1 MGKTLLL
8 VFIHGFKG
16 GDDTFGTFPEHL
28 RALASRALPAVEVA
42 TAVYPKYETK
52 GDLKEC
58 VARLR
63 DWLQD
68 TVIDLEVANH
78 TASPTVDPSVHV
90 VLIGHS
96 MGGIVAAEALL
107 MLAAE
112 QPIPRN
118 PTSDTQSG
126 FTDDAESIVEPGT
139 FMFPH
144 IQGVLAFDTPFL
156 GIAPG
161 VVSYGAEGHYHNA
174 TTAYNTLSEVAG
186 LFGYSG
192 KGSASN
198 QGTTHAPSQE
208 PPKLSSSTPDAAAT
222 PSWQRWGKY
231 AMFAGAAGAV
241 AAGGAAMYT
250 QRQKLTDGLGWV
262 SSHLE
267 FVGCLT
273 RTSELHQRL
282 VRLSNVKEERG
293 IGCVNFYTCLGKGAT
308 SLVENTSANKT
319 SFSQKIIRSKN
330 RTFCALPAEVERG
343 EESQSP
349 GLLWTR
355 AVNDQASDETNAH
368 VTMFLSKEN
377 PAFFE
382 MLSEACAVLVKSI
395 DKGWYDSSTDPAK
408 KDDIKQPQATR
419 DTKPKTDGN
428 FMDGDDVVVVD

>member
-1 MGKTLLL
+1 MRKTLLL

-28 RALASRALPAVEVA
+28 RVLASRALPAVEVA
-42 TAVYPKYETK
+42 TAIYPKYETK
-52 GDLKEC
+52 GDLKDC

-68 TVIDLEVANH
+68 TVIDIEVANH

-96 MGGIVAAEALL
+96 MGGIVGAEALL
-107 MLAAE
+107 LLAAE
-112 QPIPRN
+112 QPITRN
-118 PTSDTQSG
+118 PSSNTKPG
-126 FTDDAESIVEPGT
+126 CTDGTESVVEPGT

-161 VVSYGAEGHYHNA
+161 VVSYGAEGQYRNA
-174 TTAYNTLSEVAG
+174 STAYNTLSEVAG
-186 LFGYSG
+186 LFGYGG
-192 KGSASN
+192 KGNASN
-198 QGTTHAPSQE
+198 QGTTHAPPQE
-208 PPKLSSSTPDAAAT
+208 PSKVLPSTPDAAAT

-250 QRQKLTDGLGWV
+250 QRQKLTDGFGWV

-267 FVGCLT
+267 FVGCLA
-273 RTSELHQRL
+273 RTSELHERL
-282 VRLSNVKEERG
+282 VRLSNVKKERG
-293 IGCVNFYTCLGKGAT
+293 IGCVNFYTCLGK
-308 SLVENTSANKT
+308 
-319 SFSQKIIRSKN
+319 
-330 RTFCALPAEVERG
+330 AEVELG
-343 EESQSP
+343 EESHSP

-355 AVNDQASDETNAH
+355 AVNDRANDETNAH
-368 VTMFLSKEN
+368 TTMFLSKEN

-395 DKGWYDSSTDPAK
+395 DKGWYDSSTEPAK
-408 KDDIKQPQATR
+408 KE
-419 DTKPKTDGN
+419 DTHTTQNTKTKTDGD

>member
-1 MGKTLLL
+1 MRKTLLL

-16 GDDTFGTFPEHL
+16 GDDTFGTFPEYL
-28 RALASRALPAVEVA
+28 RVFASRALPAVEVA

-68 TVIDLEVANH
+68 TVIDLEVASH

-96 MGGIVAAEALL
+96 MGGIVGADVLL
-107 MLAAE
+107 LLAAE

-118 PTSDTQSG
+118 TQPG
-126 FTDDAESIVEPGT
+126 LNGIESIVEPGT

-161 VVSYGAEGHYHNA
+161 VLSYGAEGHYRTA
-174 TTAYNTLSEVAG
+174 ATAYNTFSEVAG
-186 LFGYSG
+186 LFGYG
-192 KGSASN
+192 GNNASN
-198 QGTTHAPSQE
+198 QGTTHAS
-208 PPKLSSSTPDAAAT
+208 PKESPKMSPSTPDAAAT

-241 AAGGAAMYT
+241 AAGGAALYT
-250 QRQKLTDGLGWV
+250 QRQKLTDGFGWV

-267 FVGCLT
+267 FVGCLA
-273 RTSELHQRL
+273 RTSELHERL
-282 VRLSNVKEERG
+282 LRLSSLKEERG
-293 IGCVNFYTCLGKGAT
+293 IGCVNFYTCLGKNAT
-308 SLVENTSANKT
+308 SLVEKTSANKT
-319 SFSQKIIRSKN
+319 SFSQKIIRSRN
-330 RTFCALPAEVERG
+330 RTFCSLPAEVERG
-343 EESQSP
+343 EGSQSP

-355 AVNDQASDETNAH
+355 AVNDQATDETNAH
-368 VTMFLSKEN
+368 ITMFLSKEN

-382 MLSEACAVLVKSI
+382 MLREACAVLVKSI
-395 DKGWYDSSTDPAK
+395 DKGWYDSSTEPPK
-408 KDDIKQPQATR
+408 KDDIKQPHATEG
-419 DTKPKTDGN
+419 TKTKTDGD

>member
-1 MGKTLLL
+1 MRKTLLL

-28 RALASRALPAVEVA
+28 RVLASRALPAVEVA
-42 TAVYPKYETK
+42 TAIYPKYETK
-52 GDLKEC
+52 GDLKDC

-68 TVIDLEVANH
+68 TVIDIEVANH

-96 MGGIVAAEALL
+96 MGGIVGAEALL
-107 MLAAE
+107 LLAAE
-112 QPIPRN
+112 QPITRN
-118 PTSDTQSG
+118 PTSSTQPG
-126 FTDDAESIVEPGT
+126 CTDGTESVVEPGT

-161 VVSYGAEGHYHNA
+161 VVSYGAEGHYRNA
-174 TTAYNTLSEVAG
+174 STAYNTLSEVAG
-186 LFGYSG
+186 LFGYGG
-192 KGSASN
+192 KGTASN
-198 QGTTHAPSQE
+198 QGPTHTPPQE
-208 PPKLSSSTPDAAAT
+208 PSKSLPSTPDAAAT

-250 QRQKLTDGLGWV
+250 QRQKLTDGFGWV

-267 FVGCLT
+267 FVGCLA
-273 RTSELHQRL
+273 RTSELHERL

-293 IGCVNFYTCLGKGAT
+293 IG
-308 SLVENTSANKT
+308 
-319 SFSQKIIRSKN
+319 
-330 RTFCALPAEVERG
+330 
-343 EESQSP
+343 
-349 GLLWTR
+349 
-355 AVNDQASDETNAH
+355 AVNDRATDETSAH
-368 VTMFLSKEN
+368 TTMFLSKEN

-382 MLSEACAVLVKSI
+382 MLSDACAVLVKSI
-395 DKGWYDSSTDPAK
+395 DKGWYDSSTDTAK
-408 KDDIKQPQATR
+408 KDDTHKTQN
-419 DTKPKTDGN
+419 TKTKTDGDS
-428 FMDGDDVVVVD
+428 MDGDDVVVVD

>member
-1 MGKTLLL
+1 MRKTLLL

-28 RALASRALPAVEVA
+28 RVLASRALPAVEVA

-63 DWLQD
+63 NWLQD

-96 MGGIVAAEALL
+96 MGGIVGAEALL
-107 MLAAE
+107 LLAAE

-118 PTSDTQSG
+118 PTSNTQPG
-126 FTDDAESIVEPGT
+126 FTDGTESIVEPGT

-161 VVSYGAEGHYHNA
+161 VVSYGAEGHYRNA
-174 TTAYNTLSEVAG
+174 ATAYNAFSEVAG
-186 LFGYSG
+186 LFGYGG
-192 KGSASN
+192 KGNVSN
-198 QGTTHAPSQE
+198 QGTTHAPLQE
-208 PPKLSSSTPDAAAT
+208 PPKVLPSTPDAAAT

-267 FVGCLT
+267 FVGCLA

-282 VRLSNVKEERG
+282 VQLSNVKEERG

-319 SFSQKIIRSKN
+319 SFSQKIIRSRN

-349 GLLWTR
+349 GLMWTR
-355 AVNDQASDETNAH
+355 AVNDQATDETNAH

-382 MLSEACAVLVKSI
+382 MLTEACAALVKSI
-395 DKGWYDSSTDPAK
+395 DKGWYDSSTDLAK
-408 KDDIKQPQATR
+408 KDDIKQPRGTR
-419 DTKPKTDGN
+419 DTKTKPDGD

>member
-1 MGKTLLL
+1 MKKTLLL

-28 RALASRALPAVEVA
+28 RVLASRALPAVEVA
-42 TAVYPKYETK
+42 IAVYPKYETK

-58 VARLR
+58 VARVR

-96 MGGIVAAEALL
+96 MGGIVGAEALL
-107 MLAAE
+107 LLAAE
-112 QPIPRN
+112 QPIRRN
-118 PTSDTQSG
+118 SASKAQPG
-126 FTDDAESIVEPGT
+126 FTDGTESIVEPGT

-161 VVSYGAEGHYHNA
+161 VVSYGAEGHYRNA
-174 TTAYNTLSEVAG
+174 ATAYNTFSEVAG
-186 LFGYSG
+186 LFGYGG
-192 KGSASN
+192 KGNASN
-198 QGTTHAPSQE
+198 QASTNPQE
-208 PPKLSSSTPDAAAT
+208 SPKALPSTPDAAAT

-250 QRQKLTDGLGWV
+250 QRQKLTEGFGWV

-267 FVGCLT
+267 FVGCLA
-273 RTSELHQRL
+273 RTSELHQRIAK
-282 VRLSNVKEERG
+282 LSNVKEERG
-293 IGCVNFYTCLGKGAT
+293 IGCVNFYTCLGKSAT
-308 SLVENTSANKT
+308 NLVQNTSANKT
-319 SFSQKIIRSKN
+319 SFSQKIIRSTK
-330 RTFCALPAEVERG
+330 RTFCSLPEEVERG
-343 EESQSP
+343 EKSRSP
-349 GLLWTR
+349 GLLWTK
-355 AVNDQASDETNAH
+355 AVNDKATDETNAH
-368 VTMFLSKEN
+368 VTMFLSKQN

-382 MLSEACAVLVKSI
+382 MLNEACAALVDSI
-395 DKGWYDSSTDPAK
+395 DKGWYNSTTEPAK
-408 KDDIKQPQATR
+408 KDDLNQPHATQN
-419 DTKPKTDGN
+419 TKTDGD

>member
-1 MGKTLLL
+1 MRNTLLL

-28 RALASRALPAVEVA
+28 RVLASRAFPAVEIV

-90 VLIGHS
+90 ILIGHS
-96 MGGIVAAEALL
+96 MGGIVGAEVLL
-107 MLAAE
+107 LLAAE
-112 QPIPRN
+112 QPIPHN
-118 PTSDTQSG
+118 PTSNTQPGLTHAS
-126 FTDDAESIVEPGT
+126 ESIVEPGT

-161 VVSYGAEGHYHNA
+161 VVSYGAEGHYRNA

-186 LFGYSG
+186 LFGYGG
-192 KGSASN
+192 KDNASS
-198 QGTTHAPSQE
+198 QGTANAPPQE
-208 PPKLSSSTPDAAAT
+208 PPKELSSTPDAAAT

-250 QRQKLTDGLGWV
+250 QRQKLTDGFGWV

-267 FVGCLT
+267 FVGCLA
-273 RTSELHQRL
+273 RTSELHERL

-293 IGCVNFYTCLGKGAT
+293 IGCVNFYTCLGRGAT
-308 SLVENTSANKT
+308 SLVENTANKT
-319 SFSQKIIRSKN
+319 SFSQKIIRSRN
-330 RTFCALPAEVERG
+330 RTFCSLPVEVERG

-355 AVNDQASDETNAH
+355 AVNDKAADETNAH

-395 DKGWYDSSTDPAK
+395 DKGWYDSSTEPAK
-408 KDDIKQPQATR
+408 KDNIKQPHATS
-419 DTKPKTDGN
+419 KAKTDGD
-428 FMDGDDVVVVD
+428 FVDSDDIVVVD

>member
-1 MGKTLLL
+1 MFNLC
-8 VFIHGFKG
+8 
-16 GDDTFGTFPEHL
+16 
-28 RALASRALPAVEVA
+28 R
-42 TAVYPKYETK
+42 
-52 GDLKEC
+52 
-58 VARLR
+58 
-63 DWLQD
+63 LQD

-96 MGGIVAAEALL
+96 MGGIVGAEALL
-107 MLAAE
+107 LLAAE
-112 QPIPRN
+112 QPITRN
-118 PTSDTQSG
+118 PTSNTQPG
-126 FTDDAESIVEPGT
+126 LTGCIESIMEQGT

-144 IQGVLAFDTPFL
+144 IQGVIAFDTPFL

-161 VVSYGAEGHYHNA
+161 VVSYGAEGHYRNA
-174 TTAYNTLSEVAG
+174 ATAYNTFSEVAG
-186 LFGYSG
+186 LFGYGG
-192 KGSASN
+192 KGDVSN
-198 QGTTHAPSQE
+198 QGTTHVPSQKSAQVL
-208 PPKLSSSTPDAAAT
+208 PSPPDAAAK

-250 QRQKLTDGLGWV
+250 QRQKLTEGFGWV

-267 FVGCLT
+267 FVSCLA

-282 VRLSNVKEERG
+282 VQLSNVKEERG

-319 SFSQKIIRSKN
+319 SFSQKIIRSRN

-355 AVNDQASDETNAH
+355 AINDQATDETSAH
-368 VTMFLSKEN
+368 ITMFLSKEN
-377 PAFFE
+377 PAFFA

-395 DKGWYDSSTDPAK
+395 DKGWYDSSTDPTK
-408 KDDIKQPQATR
+408 KDDIKQPRGTQ
-419 DTKPKTDGN
+419 DTKAQTDG
-428 FMDGDDVVVVD
+428 GLHGW

>member
-1 MGKTLLL
+1 MRKTLLL

-28 RALASRALPAVEVA
+28 RVLASRALPAVEVA

-96 MGGIVAAEALL
+96 MGGIVGAETLL
-107 MLAAE
+107 LLAAE

-118 PTSDTQSG
+118 PTSNTQPE
-126 FTDDAESIVEPGT
+126 FTDGTESIVEPGT

-161 VVSYGAEGHYHNA
+161 VVSYGAEGHYRNA
-174 TTAYNTLSEVAG
+174 ATAYNTFSEVAG
-186 LFGYSG
+186 LFGYGG
-192 KGSASN
+192 KGNASN
-198 QGTTHAPSQE
+198 QGTTHTPSQE
-208 PPKLSSSTPDAAAT
+208 PPKALPSTPDAAAT

-250 QRQKLTDGLGWV
+250 QRQKLTDGFGWV

-273 RTSELHQRL
+273 RTSELHERL
-282 VRLSNVKEERG
+282 VRLSNVKKERG
-293 IGCVNFYTCLGKGAT
+293 IGSVNFYTCLGKSAT
-308 SLVENTSANKT
+308 SLVENTSTSKT
-319 SFSQKIIRSKN
+319 SFSQKIIRSRN
-330 RTFCALPAEVERG
+330 RTFCSLPAEVERG
-343 EESQSP
+343 EESQNQ

-355 AVNDQASDETNAH
+355 AINDQATDETNAH

-382 MLSEACAVLVKSI
+382 MLREACAVLVKSM
-395 DKGWYDSSTDPAK
+395 DKGWYDSSTEPAPAN
-408 KDDIKQPQATR
+408 DIKQPHETQ
-419 DTKPKTDGN
+419 DTKPKTDGD
-428 FMDGDDVVVVD
+428 FMDSDDVVIVD